1 MEAELQF
8 AETMVGS
15 VISASQLKL
24 LQPCKPSALEELT
37 RAGSF
42 SFYLLCQCCL
52 LCAASG
58 DVLVQTWLDIKR
70 LTVVL
75 VVCF

>member
-15 VISASQLKL
+15 VISASQLTL
-24 LQPCKPSALEELT
+24 LQPCKPSTLEELT

-42 SFYLLCQCCL
+42 FFLFVMPMLSSVCSF
-52 LCAASG
+52 
-58 DVLVQTWLDIKR
+58 R
-70 LTVVL
+70 
-75 VVCF
+75 